1 MPVGNKPVISYTL
14 DWLEKAGIYGKKNKK
29 KKLFIRKKKKKKR
42 EILILY
48 VEAIV
53 VGNAAQKLSAY
64 LRGYTG
70 NVHCTVANV
79 DEDIGTAAALRTI
92 KEKIDAS
99 I

>member
-1 MPVGNKPVISYTL
+1 MLPVGNKPVISYTL

-29 KKLFIRKKKKKKR
+29 KFFFLKKKER

>member
-1 MPVGNKPVISYTL
+1 MLPVGNKPVISYTL
-14 DWLEKAGIYGKKNKK
+14 DWLEKAGIYGK
-29 KKLFIRKKKKKKR
+29 RKKKKFFFLKKER

>member
-1 MPVGNKPVISYTL
+1 M
-14 DWLEKAGIYGKKNKK
+14 
-29 KKLFIRKKKKKKR
+29 
-42 EILILY
+42 Y

>member
-1 MPVGNKPVISYTL
+1 LLPVGNKPVISYTL

-29 KKLFIRKKKKKKR
+29 RKLFIRKKKR